1 MSGFSKRHGSKVKI
15 VEIFSMDRDGE
26 IAAFEAHSA
35 KGNRTLLWHGTNIA
49 VAAAI
54 CSSGMRIMPNSGGRV
69 GQGIYLV
76 SAATV
81 APAIFQRRSLTRNRC
96 CRQANQSVKSGHY
109 VQPAQ
114 DGTGIMFLAEAAM
127 GSVNYITQDDSRLKL
142 SRLPPGTD
150 SVVALGRID
159 PDPAGDVAV
168 EMDGN
173 PVTIPAGAIA
183 SSTVPGAAK
192 STFTQSEH
200 LIYRED
206 QLRLRYLVRMQWSK

>member
-1 MSGFSKRHGSKVKI
+1 MLPTDFNASINDKSGVRDPFGGGMSGFSKRHGSKVKI

-26 IAAFEAHSA
+26 IAAFKAHSA

-69 GQGIYLV
+69 GQGIYL
-76 SAATV
+76 
-81 APAIFQRRSLTRNRC
+81 
-96 CRQANQSVKSGHY
+96 ANQSVKSGHY

-159 PDPAGDVAV
+159 PDPAGDVVV

>member
-69 GQGIYLV
+69 GQGIYL
-76 SAATV
+76 
-81 APAIFQRRSLTRNRC
+81 
-96 CRQANQSVKSGHY
+96 ANQSVKSGHY

-127 GSVNYITQDDSRLKL
+127 GTVNYITQDDSRLKL
-142 SRLPPGTD
+142 SRLPAGTD

>member
-1 MSGFSKRHGSKVKI
+1 MLPTDFNASINDKSGVRDPFGGGMSGFSKRHGSKVKI

-69 GQGIYLV
+69 GQGIYL
-76 SAATV
+76 
-81 APAIFQRRSLTRNRC
+81 
-96 CRQANQSVKSGHY
+96 ANQSVKSGHY

-114 DGTGIMFLAEAAM
+114 DGTGVMFLAEAAM
-127 GSVNYITQDDSRLKL
+127 GTVNYITQDDSRLKL
-142 SRLPPGTD
+142 SRLPAGTD

>member
-1 MSGFSKRHGSKVKI
+1 MLPTDFNASINDKSGVRDPFGGGMSGFSKRHGSKVKI

-69 GQGIYLV
+69 GQGIYL
-76 SAATV
+76 
-81 APAIFQRRSLTRNRC
+81 
-96 CRQANQSVKSGHY
+96 ANQSVKSGHY

-127 GSVNYITQDDSRLKL
+127 GTVNYITQDDSRLKL
-142 SRLPPGTD
+142 SRLPAGTD

>member
-1 MSGFSKRHGSKVKI
+1 MLPTDFNASINDKSGVRDPFGGGMSGFSKRHGSKVKI

-69 GQGIYLV
+69 GQGIYL
-76 SAATV
+76 
-81 APAIFQRRSLTRNRC
+81 
-96 CRQANQSVKSGHY
+96 ANQSVKSGHY

>member
-1 MSGFSKRHGSKVKI
+1 MLPTDFNASINDKSGVRDPFGGGMSGFSKRHGSKVKI

-69 GQGIYLV
+69 GQGIYL
-76 SAATV
+76 
-81 APAIFQRRSLTRNRC
+81 
-96 CRQANQSVKSGHY
+96 ANQSVKSGHY

-127 GSVNYITQDDSRLKL
+127 GTVNYITQDDSRLKL